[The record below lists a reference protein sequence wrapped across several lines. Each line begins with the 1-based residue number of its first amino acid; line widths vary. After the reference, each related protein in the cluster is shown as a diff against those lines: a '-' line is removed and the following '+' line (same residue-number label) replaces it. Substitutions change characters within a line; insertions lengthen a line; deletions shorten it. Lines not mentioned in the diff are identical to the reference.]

1 LTQIKTVRPP
11 CGILD
16 GDMKQILCLLL
27 ATLALA
33 AGAAE
38 PPAPAIATAPVKVDG
53 RTLFT
58 VRGVSSLPANER
70 AQAIAQRI
78 EQVARDASVAP
89 DALKVVEGQDRTDI
103 VAGATL
109 IVAVVDADAAL
120 EGLQQ
125 RQLLAKLYRERIAKA
140 IVHYRHDREPEVR
153 LRNAAYALGALV
165 ALVAALTALAWL
177 FRRLNAFLERRYKAR
192 IRDVGIKSFRVVHA
206 EQLWAAVRGLLR
218 ALEALAML
226 ASAYLALQFSLG
238 LFPGT
243 RELAGRLLGLVTDP
257 LVSMGRGLL
266 DFLPNLFFLAILL
279 VVTRYLL
286 KITRLFFAAVANGS
300 VKVQAFDAEWSWPT
314 YRILRLLVIAFAL
327 VIAYPYIPG
336 SDSAAFKGVSLFL
349 GVIFSL
355 GSTSIIANVLAG
367 YALTYR
373 RAFRVGDRIKVGD
386 AVGDVTEMRLQV
398 THLRSL
404 KNEEIVLPNSQVIN
418 SQVLNYSTL
427 AKKEGLILH
436 TTVGIGY
443 ETPWRQVEALLR
455 MAAERTEGLKREPAP
470 FVLQRALG
478 DFCVTYELNAYCDD
492 PARMMP
498 LYTALHRNILD
509 VFNEYGVQI
518 MTPAYVADTPQPKLV
533 AKDQWFAAP
542 AVQSKGNAP

>member
-1 LTQIKTVRPP
+1 
-11 CGILD
+11 
-16 GDMKQILCLLL
+16 MKQILGLLL
-27 ATLALA
+27 AALALA

-38 PPAPAIATAPVKVDG
+38 PPAVLPATAPATATAPVKIDG
-53 RTLFT
+53 RTLFML
-58 VRGVSSLPANER
+58 RGVSSLPAQER
-70 AQAIAQRI
+70 AQAVAQRI

-109 IVAVVDADAAL
+109 IMAVVDADAAL

-125 RQLLAKLYRERIAKA
+125 RQLLAKLYRERIATA
-140 IVHYRHDREPEVR
+140 IVGYRHDREPDVR
-153 LRNAAYALGALV
+153 LRNALYALGAI
-165 ALVAALTALAWL
+165 AAMVAALFALVWL
-177 FRRLNAFLERRYKAR
+177 FRRLHAFLERRWKAR
-192 IRDVGIKSFRVVHA
+192 IRDVGIKSFRVLHA
-206 EQLWAAVRGLLR
+206 EQLWTAVRRVLGVLR
-218 ALEALAML
+218 VLAML
-226 ASAYLALQFSLG
+226 ASVYVALQFSLG
-238 LFPGT
+238 LFPAT
-243 RELAGRLLGLVTDP
+243 RELAGRLLGLVLDP
-257 LVSMGRGLL
+257 LATMGRGLL
-266 DFLPNLFFLAILL
+266 DFLPNLFFLAILV

-286 KITRLFFAAVANGS
+286 KMTRLFFVAVANGS
-300 VKVQAFDAEWSWPT
+300 VKVEAFDAEWSWPT
-314 YRILRLLVIAFAL
+314 YRIVRMLVIAFAL

-349 GVIFSL
+349 GVMFSL

-386 AVGDVTEMRLQV
+386 AFGDVTEMRLQV

-404 KNEEIVLPNSQVIN
+404 KNEEIVLPNSLILN
-418 SQVLNYSTL
+418 SQVLNYSSL
-427 AKKEGLILH
+427 AKKTGLILH

-443 ETPWRQVEALLR
+443 ETPWRQVEALLV

-470 FVLQRALG
+470 FVLQQALG
-478 DFCVTYELNAYCDD
+478 DFCVSYELNAYCDD
-492 PARMMP
+492 PARMTP

-533 AKDQWFAAP
+533 AKEQWFAAP
-542 AVQSKGNAP
+542 AVQPKGNPQ

>member
-1 LTQIKTVRPP
+1 
-11 CGILD
+11 
-16 GDMKQILCLLL
+16 MKQILGLLL
-27 ATLALA
+27 TALALA

-38 PPAPAIATAPVKVDG
+38 PPVAAPATAAATAPVKIDG
-53 RTLFT
+53 RTLFM
-58 VRGVSSLPANER
+58 VRGVSALPAQER
-70 AQAIAQRI
+70 AQGITRRV

-89 DALKVVEGQDRTDI
+89 EALKVVEGQDRTDI

-109 IVAVVDADAAL
+109 IMAVVDADAEA
-120 EGLQQ
+120 EGLKQ
-125 RQLLAKLYRERIAKA
+125 RQLLASVYRDRIAEA
-140 IVHYRHDREPEVR
+140 IAAWRHDREPRVR
-153 LRNAAYALGALV
+153 LRNALYALGAI
-165 ALVAALTALAWL
+165 AAMVAALFALAWL
-177 FRRLNAFLERRYKAR
+177 FRRLYAFLEQRYKAR
-192 IRDVGIKSFRVVHA
+192 IRDVGIKSFRVLHA
-206 EQLWAAVRGLLR
+206 EQLWAAVHRLLR
-218 ALEALAML
+218 VLEVLAML
-226 ASAYLALQFSLG
+226 ASVYVALQFSLG
-238 LFPGT
+238 LFPET
-243 RELAGRLLGLVTDP
+243 RGLAGRLLGLVLDP
-257 LVSMGRGLL
+257 LATMGRGLL
-266 DFLPNLFFLAILL
+266 DFLPNLFFLAILVL
-279 VVTRYLL
+279 VTRYLL
-286 KITRLFFAAVANGS
+286 KMTRLFFTAVANGS

-404 KNEEIVLPNSQVIN
+404 KNEEIVLPNSLILN
-418 SQVLNYSTL
+418 SQVLNYSSL
-427 AKKEGLILH
+427 ARKDGLILH

-455 MAAERTEGLKREPAP
+455 MAAERTEGMKREPAP

-478 DFCVTYELNAYCDD
+478 DFCVSYELNAYCDD
-492 PARMMP
+492 PAQMMP

-518 MTPAYVADTPQPKLV
+518 MTPAYRADTPQPKLV
-533 AKDQWFAAP
+533 PKEQWFAAP
-542 AVQSKGNAP
+542 AVQPKGNTQ